1 MRGSPRSSV
10 SQGVAPLCPA
20 RRAHAPFDPAPW
32 PRQEK
37 KPTTRQLLG
46 WLSPRF
52 DMPVRLGAL
61 LLFPWRLFTTQ
72 LRKLFGL
79 IRSLFRGPSADP
91 DPPLAAETSP

>member
-10 SQGVAPLCPA
+10 PQGVAPLCAPP

-79 IRSLFRGPSADP
+79 IRSLFRGADP
-91 DPPLAAETSP
+91 DSPLAPETSP